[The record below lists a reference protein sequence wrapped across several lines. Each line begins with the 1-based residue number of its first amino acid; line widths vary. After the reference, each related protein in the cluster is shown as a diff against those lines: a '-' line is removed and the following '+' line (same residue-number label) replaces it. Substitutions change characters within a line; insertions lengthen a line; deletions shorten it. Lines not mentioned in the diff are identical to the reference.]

1 MPPSNGATKNEK
13 VLRLE
18 SAHNTSLGALVE
30 LYSRKADVTID
41 VGRGTVKVVENLVS
55 PYESGVPEAS
65 AYLAFFDKLFPSGRR
80 TDPYPKQTLESTY
93 SLLDFPQPMHM
104 VVTRDV

>member
-55 PYESGVPEAS
+55 PY
-65 AYLAFFDKLFPSGRR
+65 
-80 TDPYPKQTLESTY
+80 
-93 SLLDFPQPMHM
+93 
-104 VVTRDV
+104 